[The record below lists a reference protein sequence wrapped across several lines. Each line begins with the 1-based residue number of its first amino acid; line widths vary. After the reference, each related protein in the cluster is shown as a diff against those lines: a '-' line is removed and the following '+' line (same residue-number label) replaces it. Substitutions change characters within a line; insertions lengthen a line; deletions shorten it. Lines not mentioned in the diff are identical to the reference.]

1 MRVCYGSFTNLP
13 KIVKFTDFSPSSFKL
28 ERGILP
34 LLTKYVYLLGNYMSY
49 QDKIFLENL
58 TPKEFTPCKLSHICR
73 CAIKHQLHKWSNT
86 FKQFFGLLECVW
98 PFCGVGA

>member
-1 MRVCYGSFTNLP
+1 MANENHFPKTISQRDFDYGSFTNLP

-34 LLTKYVYLLGNYMSY
+34 LLTKYVYHVYQLGNYLSY

-58 TPKEFTPCKLSHICR
+58 TPKEFTPSKLSHIYR
-73 CAIKHQLHKWSNT
+73 
-86 FKQFFGLLECVW
+86 
-98 PFCGVGA
+98 